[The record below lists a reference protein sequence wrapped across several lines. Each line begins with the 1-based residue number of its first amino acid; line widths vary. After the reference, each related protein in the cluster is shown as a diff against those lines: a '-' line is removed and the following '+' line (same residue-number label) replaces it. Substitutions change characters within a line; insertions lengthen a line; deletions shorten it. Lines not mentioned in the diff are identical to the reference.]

1 MSNFQ
6 IATYINI
13 IVIQTNNTMINKII
27 TELYKKNIPMKV
39 YNKLK
44 RNLPYIEDVE
54 DYQQEMYLILLE
66 YTEAKII
73 DLYEQGRLDDYFARI
88 CINQLVNPNSNLNK
102 LLQTNKHKTDIE
114 EYEATHGEF
123 DSEHNTESEIAFS
136 TI

>member
-1 MSNFQ
+1 
-6 IATYINI
+6 
-13 IVIQTNNTMINKII
+13 MINKII
-27 TELYKKNIPMKV
+27 TELYNKNIPMKV

-88 CINQLVNPNSNLNK
+88 CINQLVNKNSNLHK
-102 LLQTNKHKTDIE
+102 LLQTNQHKTDIE
-114 EYEATHGEF
+114 EYESTHGEF
-123 DSEHNTESEIAFS
+123 DSEYNNESKIDFS

>member
-1 MSNFQ
+1 MLSN
-6 IATYINI
+6 INI
-13 IVIQTNNTMINKII
+13 IVIQTNHTMINKII
-27 TELYKKNIPMKV
+27 TELYNKNIPMKV

-44 RNLPYIEDVE
+44 RDLPYIEDVE

-88 CINQLVNPNSNLNK
+88 CINQLVNKNSNLHK
-102 LLQTNKHKTDIE
+102 LLQTNQHKTDIE

-123 DSEHNTESEIAFS
+123 DSEHNNESEIDFS